1 MKNIAIGVL
10 VVILASILLEP
21 LVELL
26 NLGRENIILGTALSN
41 SARSARDRSLEYEF
55 QRNLDAKVNED
66 KFAEYF
72 SDAFEAA
79 MNVTRKNPGASNTE
93 LEFRSNDGKY
103 NDFTVK
109 LDFDEKTDPERE
121 QVVTKVTLEAVS
133 DYKFKT
139 KYLKLAAAAGEDV
152 DYQLKEER
160 VLVLTITN

>member
-10 VVILASILLEP
+10 VVILASVLLEP

-79 MNVTRKNPGASNTE
+79 MNVTHTNPGKATRNWSLDPTTASTTI
-93 LEFRSNDGKY
+93 LPLSSISTRRPTRSASK
-103 NDFTVK
+103 
-109 LDFDEKTDPERE
+109 
-121 QVVTKVTLEAVS
+121 S
-133 DYKFKT
+133 
-139 KYLKLAAAAGEDV
+139 
-152 DYQLKEER
+152 
-160 VLVLTITN
+160 